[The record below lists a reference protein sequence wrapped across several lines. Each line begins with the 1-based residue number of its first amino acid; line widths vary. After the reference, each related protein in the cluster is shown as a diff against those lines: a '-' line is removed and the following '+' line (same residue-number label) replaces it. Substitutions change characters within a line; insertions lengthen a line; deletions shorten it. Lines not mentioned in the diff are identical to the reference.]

1 MIPWALGI
9 ESLNRTGVWEVLTM
23 RLESSGDDSCLEEA
37 TRCLD
42 ELRAL
47 ERQEVWRALTGEQY
61 QTLWGR
67 RGVGDS
73 VSDED
78 TEI

>member
-23 RLESSGDDSCLEEA
+23 RLESSGDDSCLEAA

-78 TEI
+78 TEL